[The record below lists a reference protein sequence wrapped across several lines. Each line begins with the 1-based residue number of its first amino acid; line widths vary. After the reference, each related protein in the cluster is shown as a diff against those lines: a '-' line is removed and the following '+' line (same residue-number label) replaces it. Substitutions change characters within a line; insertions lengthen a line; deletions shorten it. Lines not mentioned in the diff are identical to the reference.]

1 MRQRVVLAY
10 SGGLASTAAVPWLQ
24 DRHGVEVVAVVVG
37 IGQRGELA
45 GIREQALSSGA
56 LRCHVLDVEAAF
68 ARELLWPIV
77 RAGVDATLPPT
88 WLGAPLVARAMTQIA
103 RMEHAGAVA
112 HGAAGWDAARLE
124 SAVRDLDPTLAVA
137 PAVTAEFGSRPLLE
151 SYLEARGLSVSGN
164 APLRSEI
171 SLWGR
176 RVCGSALQDAA
187 QTPPPE
193 AFLLT
198 RTSGTAGDGAVLELT
213 FDRGWPVAVNGVSMP
228 LVEILDSVGTIAGA
242 QGIGRADV
250 VVADAV
256 GRPRREIHETP
267 ALTVL
272 RQAHAAVAELV
283 VPRGA
288 EGFAPFAAGEYAS
301 VLRDGRWYAPARLAL
316 DAYVDTAEK
325 TVTGSSTL
333 ALSAFAC
340 RVVGRRL
347 ERYDAQAASA

>member
-1 MRQRVVLAY
+1 LAY
-10 SGGLASTAAVPWLQ
+10 SGGLASTAAISWLQ
-24 DRHGVEVVAVVVG
+24 DRHAVEVVAVVLG

-68 ARELLWPIV
+68 ARDLLWPIA

-88 WLGAPLVARAMTQIA
+88 WLAAPLVARAMTQIA
-103 RMEHAGAVA
+103 RMEQAGAVA
-112 HGAAGWDAARLE
+112 HGAAGWDATRLE

-137 PAVTAEFGSRPLLE
+137 PAVTAQFGSRPALE
-151 SYLEARGLSVSGN
+151 SYLEARGQSSCGH
-164 APLRSEI
+164 APLRSEV

-176 RVCGSALQDAA
+176 RICGSALQDAA
-187 QTPPPE
+187 QAPPPN
-193 AFLLT
+193 ALRPT
-198 RTSGTAGDGAVLELT
+198 RTAGAPGNGAVLELT

-242 QGIGRADV
+242 QGIGRADLV
-250 VVADAV
+250 VSDAF

-272 RQAHAAVAELV
+272 RQAHAAITELI

-288 EGFAPFAAGEYAS
+288 DGFAPFAAGEYAS

-316 DAYVDTAEK
+316 DAYVDTTQK
-325 TVTGSSTL
+325 SVTGSATL

-340 RVVGRRL
+340 RVIGRRL